1 MKTRLGIFIL
11 LVASSLAFR
20 CNKQGD
26 DTPVPEPEQTVADVD
41 IYLTKPDKSA
51 LLAKQEDAVFESTTN
66 NLPFIA
72 IDSNT
77 TYQQMD
83 GFGFALTGGSALH
96 LHNMSPGNRQAI
108 LEELFGTQDSD
119 IGISYLRVSIGSSDL
134 DPEVFSYDDL
144 PEGQTDVDM
153 EHFSLDHDKAYLIPV
168 LKEILDINPEIK
180 ILGSPWSAPVWMKTN
195 QNSVGGSLKPEYY
208 EAYAKY
214 FVRYIQGMADE
225 GITVDAITVQNE
237 PLYGGNNP
245 SMVMQANEQADFIK
259 NYLGPAFKA
268 AGITTKIIVYDHNC
282 DRTDYPVTIYQ
293 DADAN
298 QYVDGAAFHLYGGS
312 INDLEALHNAYPEK
326 NLYFTEQWIGAPGD
340 FGNDLSWHVRE
351 LIIGASRNWCKAVL
365 EWNLASNSKLEP
377 HTNGG
382 CDRCLGG
389 LTINNDNVVRN
400 PGYYIVAHASRF
412 IRPGAVR
419 IKSNYLDKLPNVAFR
434 NTDGSIVLIVLN
446 DSDNSM
452 KFNIK
457 NENKMVTTTLTKGA
471 VGTYIWN

>member
-11 LVASSLAFR
+11 LVVSSLAFR
-20 CNKQGD
+20 CKEQGD
-26 DTPVPEPEQTVADVD
+26 DTPVPKPGQTVADVD
-41 IYLTKPDKSA
+41 FYLTKPDKSA

-96 LHNMSPGNRQAI
+96 LYNMSSGSRQAI
-108 LEELFGTQDSD
+108 LKELFGTQDSE

-134 DPEVFSYDDL
+134 DPNVFSYDDL
-144 PEGQTDVDM
+144 PEGETDVDM
-153 EHFSLDHDKAYLIPV
+153 EHFSLDQDKEYLIPV
-168 LKEILDINPEIK
+168 LKEILAINPEIK

-208 EAYAKY
+208 EAYASY
-214 FVRYIQGMADE
+214 FVKYIQGMTDE
-225 GITVDAITVQNE
+225 GITIDAVTVQNE

-245 SMVMQANEQADFIK
+245 SMVMQANEQANFIK
-259 NYLGPAFKA
+259 NHLGPAFQA
-268 AGITTKIIVYDHNC
+268 SGIDTKIIVYDHNC
-282 DRTDYPVTIYQ
+282 DRTDYPATIYK
-293 DADAN
+293 DAAAA

-312 INDLEALHNAYPEK
+312 INSLEALHNEFPDK

-340 FGNDLSWHVRE
+340 FESDLDWHVRE
-351 LIIGASRNWCKAVL
+351 LIIGATRNWCRVVL
-365 EWNLASNSKLEP
+365 EWNLASNSALEP
-377 HTNGG
+377 HTQGG

-389 LTINNDNVVRN
+389 LTINNDNVIRN

-412 IRPGAVR
+412 VRPGAVR
-419 IKSNYLDKLPNVAFR
+419 IKSNYLDKLPNVAFQ

-446 DSDNSM
+446 DSDNSV

-457 NENKMVTTTLTKGA
+457 NENKAVTTTLTKGV